1 MSPPVD
7 VVYDAVLS
15 AVRSSRDVN
24 GVLDVL
30 SDALAGL
37 EGSGPVRRW
46 TVGAAPRARTGTGAH
61 TGTDGVVHTRTDGLP
76 RVAAEALLERGG
88 AVVRGDELAVA
99 VPVEDGVTTVL
110 VAALRDPAVVPV
122 RRAQALAGI
131 AAMAAARLTDLDR
144 RAEQAREVTA
154 LHQVLENVAAA
165 TTPRMVAAAILSVV
179 VTAYGWDGGLV
190 VRRGAPG
197 DAERLDDQDPAD
209 GPVVLA
215 SRLQDGHE
223 QALLE
228 VGAGAHGL
236 RGRVVGETLP
246 GGLVHALVWPLYEAS
261 DVRLVVH
268 GQDPLGIDQ
277 GLGAVLGPI
286 AQAASAARAGLDRL
300 DQAARQRR
308 AAEAERANAAK
319 SEFLSRMSHELR
331 TPLNA
336 VIGFAELLELE
347 DLDTDA
353 TDSLRQ
359 IRRAGRHLLDLV
371 NEALDIARIEAGR
384 LTVSVEPLDV
394 ASVVGECVDLVGP
407 IARAAGITLAVDVTG
422 CEGCLVAADLQRTK
436 QVLINL
442 LTNACNY
449 NRQGGRVEVTVRSA
463 DDAVAVAV
471 ADTGMGIAPDRLEEV
486 FTPFERLGAD
496 AGDVRGTGLGL
507 ALSRRLAEAMG
518 GTLQVDSAVGVG
530 STFTLTLPTSTDLPV
545 SVLTPA
551 TTRHDLAP
559 DGGPVGTV
567 LYIEDNGSNVTL
579 ARHILRRRPSVT
591 LHDADTGRAGV
602 ARSRA
607 LRPDLVLLD
616 LDLPDIDGQAVLRL
630 LQADPTTADIP
641 VVVVSADA
649 TPHRIAALRGAG
661 ARGYLTKPFDIA
673 VFLDT
678 VDHVLAPTAAAE
690 GTAVDA

>member
-7 VVYDAVLS
+7 GVYDAVLS
-15 AVRSSRDVN
+15 AVRSARDVEE
-24 GVLDVL
+24 VLDVL
-30 SDALAGL
+30 AEALGGL

-46 TVGAAPRARTGTGAH
+46 TVGASPAM
-61 TGTDGVVHTRTDGLP
+61 RTDGLP

-88 AVVRGDELAVA
+88 AVVRGGELAVA
-99 VPVEDGVTTVL
+99 VPVEDGATTVL
-110 VAALRDPAVVPV
+110 VARLHDPSAVPV
-122 RRAQALAGI
+122 RRAQALASI
-131 AAMAAARLTDLDR
+131 AAMAAARLADLGR
-144 RAEQAREVTA
+144 RDAQAREVTA

-179 VTAYGWDGGLV
+179 VTAYGWDGGIV
-190 VRRGAPG
+190 VRQGAPG
-197 DAERLDDQDPAD
+197 EAERLEVEDPGE

-215 SRLQDGHE
+215 RRLQEPHDA
-223 QALLE
+223 ALLTI
-228 VGAGAHGL
+228 GAGAHGP
-236 RGRVVGETLP
+236 RGRVIDEVLP
-246 GGLVHALVWPLYEAS
+246 GGLVHALVWPLYAPS

-268 GQDPLGIDQ
+268 GRHPLGIDK
-277 GLGAVLGPI
+277 GLGATLGPI

-347 DLDTDA
+347 DLDADA

-384 LTVSVEPLDV
+384 LTVSVESLDI
-394 ASVVGECVDLVGP
+394 STVVGECVDLVWP
-407 IARAAGITLAVDVTG
+407 IARTAGITVEVDVTG
-422 CEGCLVAADLQRTK
+422 CEGCRVAADLQRTK

-449 NRQGGRVEVTVRSA
+449 NRQGGRVEVTLRAAEDGVVI
-463 DDAVAVAV
+463 AVT
-471 ADTGMGIAPDRLEEV
+471 DTGMGIAAERLEEV

-496 AGDVRGTGLGL
+496 AGEVQGTGLGL

-518 GTLQVDSAVGVG
+518 GTLEVQSTVAVG
-530 STFTLTLPTSTDLPV
+530 STFTLTLPTSADQPALVLPPTEV
-545 SVLTPA
+545 ASG
-551 TTRHDLAP
+551 LAA
-559 DGGPVGTV
+559 DGGPAGTV
-567 LYIEDNGSNVTL
+567 LYIEDNRSNVTL
-579 ARHILRRRPSVT
+579 ARHILRRRPSVS
-591 LHDADTGRAGV
+591 LHDADSGHAGV
-602 ARSRA
+602 ASARA
-607 LRPDLVLLD
+607 LHPDLVLLD

-630 LQADPTTADIP
+630 LQADPATAGIP

-661 ARGYLTKPFDIA
+661 AQGYLTKPFDIA
-673 VFLDT
+673 VFLHT
-678 VDHVLAPTAAAE
+678 VDHVLAPTTAPATAAPAE